1 MSAVREIVL
10 EVKRRLGDVNTPV
23 PSEVDVVAAM
33 NRVLLGLFNY
43 GVLVRAD
50 VLQKSTVFTINADS
64 RADFPDGAAAVLAAV
79 DCGSGR
85 ELVAVSPLEGAR
97 MNALNYGGAYGYLAD
112 GRGVTVYPLGSSAT
126 EVLAVYIPA
135 FKRVTARSDETPFC
149 PALENAVIEGTVRL
163 LRGEVQSIADT
174 EFVASMPFGNM
185 VMQYFRGIAH
195 TDICGRAPW

>member
-1 MSAVREIVL
+1 MSAVRDIVL
-10 EVKRRLGDVNTPV
+10 EVKRRLGDVNSHV
-23 PSEVDVVAAM
+23 PSEVDVVAAV

-50 VLQKSTVFTINADS
+50 VLQRNAVFSVDADS
-64 RADFPDGAAAVLAAV
+64 RADFPDGAAAVLTVV
-79 DCGSGR
+79 DRGSGR
-85 ELVAVSPLEGAR
+85 ELAAVSPLEGVR
-97 MNALNYGGAYGYLAD
+97 MNSLNYGVPYGYSAD
-112 GRGVTVYPLGSSAT
+112 GRGVTIYPLGSPTT

-135 FKRVTARSDETPFC
+135 FRRVTARSDETPFC
-149 PALENAVIEGTVRL
+149 PPLENAVIEGAVRL